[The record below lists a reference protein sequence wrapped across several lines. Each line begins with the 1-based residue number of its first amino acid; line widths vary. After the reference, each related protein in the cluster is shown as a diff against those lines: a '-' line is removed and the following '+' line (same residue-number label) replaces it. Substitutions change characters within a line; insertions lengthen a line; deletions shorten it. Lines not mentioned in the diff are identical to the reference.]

1 MLKIN
6 ELRNPSRFLEG
17 FLEEYLLRGLG
28 SMQKRDVE
36 ILFVHLLM
44 ADKMYGEEIDYYEL
58 SHVLCLSEPRVKR
71 LIYDAQLR
79 YKSYTEEMA
88 KEDFIDLMKSGSF
101 YIDKYK
107 RINFMIRKPM
117 LMQYFEEWVARFSGL
132 IDTSFNKSFVK
143 VSVDDLSEVLEGL
156 MKNPEVM
163 ETIKGHLDEAK
174 EGDAVSSHIKSFLK
188 KFFLDKVE
196 ETSGHSLEY
205 AGLILKQLILG
216 F

>member
-1 MLKIN
+1 MLKISK
-6 ELRNPSRFLEG
+6 LRNPSAFLEG
-17 FLEEYLLRGLG
+17 FLEEYLMRGLG

-36 ILFVHLLM
+36 ILFVHLLL
-44 ADKMYGEEIDYYEL
+44 ADKMYGEEVDYYQL
-58 SHVLCLSEPRVKR
+58 SHDLRLSEPRIKR
-71 LIYDAQLR
+71 LIYDSQLR
-79 YKSYTEEMA
+79 YNSYTEEMA
-88 KEDFIDLMKSGSF
+88 KEDFIDLMKNGSF

-117 LMQYFEEWVARFSGL
+117 LMQYFEEWVSRFSGL
-132 IDTSFNKSFVK
+132 IDTSFNKNFVK

-156 MKNPEVM
+156 MENPEVM

-174 EGDAVSSHIKSFLK
+174 EGESVSKHIEGFLK

>member
-6 ELRNPSRFLEG
+6 KLRNPSQFLES
-17 FLEEYLLRGLG
+17 FMEEYLMRGLG

-44 ADKMYGEEIDYYEL
+44 KDKMYGEEVDYYEL
-58 SHVLCLSEPRVKR
+58 SHDLRISEPRIKR
-71 LIYDAQLR
+71 LIYDSQLR
-79 YKSYTEEMA
+79 YNSYTEEMA
-88 KEDFIDLMKSGSF
+88 KEDFIDLMKTGSF
-101 YIDKYK
+101 FIDKYK

-132 IDTSFNKSFVK
+132 IDTSFNKNFVK

-156 MKNPEVM
+156 MENPEVM
-163 ETIKGHLDEAK
+163 ETIKGHLDEAC
-174 EGDAVSSHIKSFLK
+174 ESDSVSTHIESFLK
-188 KFFLDKVE
+188 KFFIDKVE